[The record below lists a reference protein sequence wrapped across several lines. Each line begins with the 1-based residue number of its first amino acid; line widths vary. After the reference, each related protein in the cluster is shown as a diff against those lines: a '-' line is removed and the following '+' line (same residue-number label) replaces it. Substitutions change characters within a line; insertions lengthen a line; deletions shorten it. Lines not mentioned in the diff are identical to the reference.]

1 MPESYAPRAGRHNRT
16 SIDPMRLLSRH
27 ILRTLAAPFVWSLLA
42 LTGLLLLNQLAPL
55 IDRFG
60 GKGLDLQVMGEAMV
74 LAIPALLVLTLPM
87 AVLTATLY
95 AYSQLAGDLEMVAMY
110 ANGISVWRMVRPALV
125 GAAFVSVVNFV
136 MFDQLVPLSNARYS
150 QLRRSVAQKTPTLA
164 FKPQILNAIPPI
176 DTRYYLRAVD
186 IDPASG
192 RMRDVLIYDLTAS
205 NARRVI
211 RADSGVM
218 TQSPDQLDLL
228 LTLFNGEIRDY
239 KGDEPGRVEQ
249 TAFGRDRIRIRDVAN
264 QLDRGQGISREERSM
279 SSCQLLDE
287 VERARW
293 QLAEG
298 NRTRAEYTRD
308 DLRHLSGLP
317 AVQRAGIRLPP
328 DPVENCGRYRDIEK
342 WINRLLLPAEAQA
355 QDPVKPSQDTA
366 RPRPAVPPQQR
377 ESLGLRKQRPAE
389 LDSFVLAQRRTDSI
403 AQAQAD
409 SLMVAGSSQV
419 IVPPP
424 FDSAR
429 FLVQPP
435 APAQLP
441 SNGLVSTAIDV
452 GGARSQA
459 EFALA
464 IVRTHSV
471 EYHKKFALPL
481 ASFCFV
487 LVGMALALKYPRSG
501 IGLVI
506 GGSLVIFMVF
516 YVLLIGG
523 EGLADKGL
531 VHPIVAMHGPVAL
544 LTVIGLMAVSAANR
558 EMGTARSGGIIDALR
573 NIFGRGDN
581 S

>member
-1 MPESYAPRAGRHNRT
+1 MPESYAPWAGRHNRT

-27 ILRTLAAPFVWSLLA
+27 ILRTLAAPFAWSLLA

-60 GKGLDLQVMGEAMV
+60 GKGLDLRVMGEAMV
-74 LAIPALLVLTLPM
+74 LAIPALMVLTLPM

-110 ANGISVWRMVRPALV
+110 ANGVSVWKMVRPAMV
-125 GAAFVSVVNFV
+125 GAGFVAIVNFV

-218 TQSPDQLDLL
+218 TQSPDQIDLL

-239 KGDEPGRVEQ
+239 KAEEPGRVEQ
-249 TAFGRDRIRIRDVAN
+249 TAFVRDRIRIRDVSN

-293 QLAEG
+293 QLADG

-308 DLRHLSGLP
+308 DLRQLSGLP
-317 AVQRAGIRLPP
+317 PVPRSAVRLPP
-328 DPVENCGRYRDIEK
+328 DPVESCGRYRDLEK
-342 WINRLLLPAEAQA
+342 WINRLVLPAEVQA
-355 QDPVKPSQDTA
+355 QDPVKQSQDTV
-366 RPRPAVPPQQR
+366 RPRPKQQLR
-377 ESLGLRKQRPAE
+377 ESLGARKQRSIE
-389 LDSFVLAQRRTDSI
+389 LDSFARAQRRADSL
-403 AQAQAD
+403 AQAQAE
-409 SLMVAGSSQV
+409 STLVTGTTQG
-419 IVPPP
+419 IVPPF
-424 FDSAR
+424 FDSTR

-441 SNGLVSTAIDV
+441 SNGLVSTTIDV
-452 GGARSQA
+452 GGARAQA
-459 EFALA
+459 EFALS

-523 EGLADKGL
+523 KGLADKGL

-544 LTVIGLMAVSAANR
+544 LTVIGLAAVAAANR
-558 EMGTARSGGIIDALR
+558 EMGTARSGGNVDALR
-573 NIFGRGDN
+573 SLFGRGDDA
-581 S
+581 